1 LLFSRGFILVPRCR
15 SFVTLCGATA
25 LVTACAGGPAAV
37 DQTAANGKQPIEYL
51 DEQSGA
57 TVAAMDKP
65 LLFARDRSERAANL
79 RDYVTITAAT
89 VNRGGH
95 RDYLLIAYIW
105 STLDARYEPA
115 RPVADALLL
124 VADDRRIRLDAH
136 GGTPADFGIMRVVGA
151 PAGRTVKPL
160 VFPTDLAT
168 LRYVA
173 AARSLQV
180 QANVGDDVL
189 IYLLWDDQRKA
200 LDRLV
205 RFLDGER

>member
-1 LLFSRGFILVPRCR
+1 MPRLR
-15 SFVTLCGATA
+15 RFVALYGTTA
-25 LVTACAGGPAAV
+25 LLAACASGPAAI
-37 DQTAANGKQPIEYL
+37 DQSAASFKHPIEYL

-57 TVAAMDKP
+57 TVTAMDKP

-89 VNRGGH
+89 VNRSGK
-95 RDYLLIAYIW
+95 RDCLLIAYIW

-115 RPVADALLL
+115 RPVADTLNLL
-124 VADDRRIRLDAH
+124 ADDRRIRLDAS
-136 GGTPADFGIMRVVGA
+136 GGTLAGFGIARAVDA

-160 VFPTDLAT
+160 VFATDLAT
-168 LRYVA
+168 LRFIA

-180 QANVGDDVL
+180 QANVGDEVVSY
-189 IYLLWDDQRKA
+189 ILWDDQRKA

-205 RFLDGER
+205 RFLNGER